1 MKSRSDLFVL
11 IGAGPSLNYCGAELA
26 ELCARGAHF
35 LISDSAA
42 AAVLRQFKPAAAT
55 VFTVEL
61 RRHLYLS
68 RIDSAAVFGV
78 QAYKASHPRN
88 LRFTAPRI
96 VSRFKLMGE
105 TGAENEL
112 YSPGTVLGTL
122 FSFAVTALPG
132 AKGEI
137 HLFGADFSY
146 IDNQIYSRYIGP
158 HMPAFNR
165 LATQENWQY
174 EMVLKKSSAFILRG
188 GHAIR
193 TSYELA
199 KSCKNLSVFSTKLPA
214 SIAIF
219 DYSPLGIE
227 SPAVRKVVP
236 ASLSANH

>member
-1 MKSRSDLFVL
+1 
-11 IGAGPSLNYCGAELA
+11 
-26 ELCARGAHF
+26 
-35 LISDSAA
+35 
-42 AAVLRQFKPAAAT
+42 
-55 VFTVEL
+55 
-61 RRHLYLS
+61 
-68 RIDSAAVFGV
+68 
-78 QAYKASHPRN
+78 
-88 LRFTAPRI
+88 
-96 VSRFKLMGE
+96 MGE

-112 YSPGTVLGTL
+112 YSPGTVLGTM

-146 IDNQIYSRYIGP
+146 IDIQIYSRYIGP